1 MTLIEARYANRNVP
15 RYTSYPT
22 APHFNAQ
29 IGPQTYAGWLADLPD
44 APLSLYLHVPF
55 CREICHYCGC
65 NTKASRKDEPIAA
78 YGETLI
84 KEIRLVRSLIGARR
98 SVSHIHWGGGTPS
111 LMPRTSFL
119 RIMETLHEAFDFA
132 PGHEHAIELDPR
144 TVTAEIAG
152 TLAMSKVT
160 RASLGVQDFDATVQ
174 EAIGRLQSFD
184 TVATAVGLLRN
195 EDIDAIN
202 FDLMYGLPR
211 QTLGAIRE
219 TVKRALALEPGRIA
233 LFGYAHVPW
242 FKKNQTLI
250 DETDLPEAQARREL
264 ADAAREAIVE
274 AGYVA
279 IGLDHFARPDDPM
292 AIALRDGTLHRNF
305 QGYTTDD
312 AQILI
317 GLGASS
323 IGRLPQG
330 YIQNAP
336 DVGGWERA
344 IDAGHPPVVRGI
356 ALDENDRTRADI
368 IEMLMTCYEANVE
381 TIARRHGMKPEQ
393 LADGFERLQEMVDD
407 GLAVIEGWTVR
418 VTDSGKPFVRV
429 AAAAFD
435 SYLANS
441 SARHSVAV

>member
-1 MTLIEARYANRNVP
+1 MTRIEARYANRNVP

-29 IGPQTYAGWLADLPD
+29 VGPQTYAGWLANLPD

-84 KEIRLVRSLIGARR
+84 REIRLVRSLIGARR

-152 TLAMSKVT
+152 TLALSKVT

-184 TVATAVGLLRN
+184 TVATAVGLLRS
-195 EDIDAIN
+195 EGIDAIN

-250 DETDLPEAQARREL
+250 DEAELPEAQARREL

-344 IDAGHPPVVRGI
+344 IEAGHPPVVRGI

-381 TIARRHGMKPEQ
+381 TIARRHGMEPEQ

-418 VTDSGKPFVRV
+418 VTDAGKPFVRV

-435 SYLANS
+435 SYLANG

>member
-195 EDIDAIN
+195 EGIDAIN

-292 AIALRDGTLHRNF
+292 AIALREGTLHRNF

-312 AQILI
+312 AEILI

-381 TIARRHGMKPEQ
+381 TIARQHGMEPEQ
-393 LADGFERLQEMVDD
+393 LADGLERLQEMVDD
-407 GLAVIEGWTVR
+407 GLAVIEGWNVR
-418 VTDSGKPFVRV
+418 VTDAGKPFVRV

-435 SYLANS
+435 SYLANG